1 MDEKE
6 AIQILMKLKN
16 NNNFNDSINKALRL
30 SIQSLERQVKIKKI
44 LNTPTLFIE
53 KFHSICEIE
62 EIYKKN
68 NEL

>member
-6 AIQILMKLKN
+6 AIRILMKLKN